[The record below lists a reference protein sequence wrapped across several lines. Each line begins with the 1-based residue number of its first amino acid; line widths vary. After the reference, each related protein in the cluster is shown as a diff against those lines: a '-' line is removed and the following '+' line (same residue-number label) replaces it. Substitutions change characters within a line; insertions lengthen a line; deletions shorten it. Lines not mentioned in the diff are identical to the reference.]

1 MLPNGFEFFEVALAA
16 CRAEARFLPVNWHLK
31 AEELAYLLDDS
42 GALPVRL
49 NAGMVIAERSAGEDL
64 RALLELHVRH
74 TGSARAAALLEDW
87 QRSSALFWRVLPR
100 ASAEGAVE
108 DGALQI
114 ASA

>member
-1 MLPNGFEFFEVALAA
+1 VLYV
-16 CRAEARFLPVNWHLK
+16 
-31 AEELAYLLDDS
+31 LDDS
-42 GALPVRL
+42 GGLPLRL
-49 NAGMVIAERSAGEDL
+49 NTGMVVAERGAGEEL
-64 RALLELHVRH
+64 RALLELHLRH
-74 TGSARAAALLEDW
+74 TGSARSAALLEDW